1 MYVNIIYCAIMG
13 GHMAIPKDARIGLSP
28 EDIPKRWYNLAADL
42 PNLKPPLNPG
52 TGEPAKPE
60 DFEPIFCKEIIRQEG
75 STERYIDIPEE
86 VRDNLIYLNRPAPLQ
101 RAYRLEKYLK
111 TPAKIYF
118 KREDMSPLGSHKGNT
133 ALAQAYYNAEAG
145 IHTLTTET
153 GAGQWGTALAMVSNL
168 FDIKTTVFMVK
179 GSYIAKPL
187 RKTIINTYGAT
198 IYASPSAQTEFGRK
212 VLKEHPETSGSLGIA
227 ISEACEMAA
236 KDPNTC
242 YSLGSVLNHVM
253 LHQTVIG
260 QETMKQMEM
269 AEIEPDYVI
278 ACTGGGSNFGG
289 MCFPMIGERVR
300 GTGFKDT
307 EFIAVEPKAAPSLTQ
322 GEFRYD
328 FGDTG
333 GFTPLLMMYTLGSD
347 FIPSAI
353 HAGGLRYHGMS
364 PLVSAAFNTGYLSAR
379 SYDQTQTFEAGVLF
393 ARTEGII
400 PAPESCHALKGAI
413 DVALDCKAKNE
424 EKTIVFC
431 LSGHGLLDLY
441 GYEQFLDGTLPSS
454 EKQ

>member
-1 MYVNIIYCAIMG
+1 MYDNIIYTTVMCSL
-13 GHMAIPKDARIGLSP
+13 MAIPKDARIGLSP

-179 GSYIAKPL
+179 GSYLAKPL

-198 IYASPSAQTEFGRK
+198 IYASPSAQTEFGKK

-253 LHQTVIG
+253 LHQSVIG
-260 QETMKQMEM
+260 LETMQQMKM
-269 AEIEPDYVI
+269 AEIDPDYVI

-289 MCFPMIGERVR
+289 LCFPMIGEKIR

-307 EFIAVEPKAAPSLTQ
+307 QFIAVEPKAAPSLTK
-322 GEFRYD
+322 GEFKYD

-364 PLVSAAFNTGYLSAR
+364 PLVSAAFNTGYLTAT

-441 GYEQFLDGTLPSS
+441 GYEQYLDGTLPSS

>member
-1 MYVNIIYCAIMG
+1 M
-13 GHMAIPKDARIGLSP
+13 
-28 EDIPKRWYNLAADL
+28 AADL

-52 TGEPAKPE
+52 TGEVAKPE

-75 STERYIDIPEE
+75 STQRFIDIPEE

-101 RAYRLEKYLK
+101 RAYRLEKALK

-145 IHTLTTET
+145 VHTLTTET

-168 FDIKTTVFMVK
+168 FDIDTTVFMVK
-179 GSYIAKPL
+179 GSYLAKPL
-187 RKTIINTYGAT
+187 RKTIINTYGAK
-198 IYASPSAQTEFGRK
+198 IYSSPSEYTEFGRK

-227 ISEACEMAA
+227 ISEACEVAA
-236 KDPNTC
+236 KDKETC

-253 LHQTVIG
+253 LHQSVIG
-260 QETMKQMEM
+260 LETMKQMEM
-269 AEIEPDYVI
+269 GEIVPDYVV
-278 ACTGGGSNFGG
+278 ACAGGGSNFGG
-289 MCFPMIGERVR
+289 MTFPMIGEKIR

-307 EFIAVEPKAAPSLTQ
+307 QFIAVEPKAAPSLTK
-322 GEFRYD
+322 GEFKYD
-328 FGDTG
+328 FGDTA

-364 PLVSAAFNTGYLSAR
+364 PLVSEAFNTGYLSAR
-379 SYDQTQTFEAGVLF
+379 SYDQTQTFEAGVMF

-400 PAPESCHALKGAI
+400 PAPESCHALKAAI
-413 DVALDCKAKNE
+413 DLALECKEKNE

-441 GYEQFLDGTLPSS
+441 GYEQYLDGTLPSS

>member
-1 MYVNIIYCAIMG
+1 
-13 GHMAIPKDARIGLSP
+13 MAIPKDIRINLAN
-28 EDIPKRWYNLAADL
+28 EDIPKKWYNFASDVPDLA
-42 PNLKPPLNPG
+42 PPLNPG
-52 TGEPAKPE
+52 TREPAKPS

-75 STERYIDIPEE
+75 STERWIDIPEE
-86 VRDNLIYLNRPAPLQ
+86 VREALISLNRPAPLQ
-101 RAYRLEKYLK
+101 RAYRLEKALK

-168 FDIKTTVFMVK
+168 FDIDTTVFMVK
-179 GSYIAKPL
+179 GSYMAKPL

-198 IYASPSAQTEFGRK
+198 IYASPSEQTEFGRK
-212 VLKEHPETSGSLGIA
+212 VLKEHPDTPGSLGIA

-236 KDPNTC
+236 KNDGVC

-253 LHQTVIG
+253 LHQSVIG
-260 QETMKQMEM
+260 LETIKQMEIG
-269 AEIEPDYVI
+269 EITPDVVI
-278 ACTGGGSNFGG
+278 ACAGGGSNLGG
-289 MCFPMIGERVR
+289 TTLPMIGSKLAGNKMFENTR
-300 GTGFKDT
+300 FK
-307 EFIAVEPKAAPSLTQ
+307 AVEPKAAPSMTK
-322 GEFRYD
+322 GEFKYD
-328 FGDTG
+328 FGDTA

-347 FIPSAI
+347 FIPSSI

-364 PLVSAAFNTGYLSAR
+364 PLVSAAYHHGYLEST
-379 SYDQTQTFEAGVLF
+379 SYDQTETFEAGVLF

-413 DVALDCKAKNE
+413 DEALDAKAKNE
-424 EKTIVFC
+424 ERTIVFT

-441 GYEQFLDGTLPSS
+441 GYEQYLNGTLPSS
-454 EKQ
+454 ERSDY

>member
-60 DFEPIFCKEIIRQEG
+60 DVEPIFCKEIIRQEG

-322 GEFRYD
+322 GEFKYD

-424 EKTIVFC
+424 EKTVVFC

>member
-1 MYVNIIYCAIMG
+1 MNNNIIYCAIMG
-13 GHMAIPKDARIGLSP
+13 GDMAIPKDARIGLSP

-145 IHTLTTET
+145 VHTLTTET

-198 IYASPSAQTEFGRK
+198 IYASPSAQTEFGKK

-253 LHQTVIG
+253 LHQSVIG
-260 QETMKQMEM
+260 QETMQQMKM

-289 MCFPMIGERVR
+289 LCFPMIGEKIR

-307 EFIAVEPKAAPSLTQ
+307 QFIAVEPKAAPSLTK
-322 GEFRYD
+322 GEFKYD

-364 PLVSAAFNTGYLSAR
+364 PLVSAAFNTGYLTAR

-413 DVALDCKAKNE
+413 DIALDCKAKNE

-441 GYEQFLDGTLPSS
+441 GYEQYLDGTLPSS

>member
-1 MYVNIIYCAIMG
+1 
-13 GHMAIPKDARIGLSP
+13 MAIPKDARIGLSP

-52 TGEPAKPE
+52 TGEIAKPE

-145 IHTLTTET
+145 VHTLTTET

-236 KDPNTC
+236 KDKETC

-260 QETMKQMEM
+260 QETMKQMEIG
-269 AEIEPDYVI
+269 EIEPDYVI

-289 MCFPMIGERVR
+289 LCFPMIGEKIR

-307 EFIAVEPKAAPSLTQ
+307 QFIAVEPKAAPSLTK
-322 GEFRYD
+322 GEFKYD
-328 FGDTG
+328 FGDTA

-364 PLVSAAFNTGYLSAR
+364 PLVSEAFNTGYLTAT

-413 DVALDCKAKNE
+413 DVALECKKKNE

-454 EKQ
+454 EKEQ